1 MEIYGETSKIRAM
14 MTTASETV
22 DAGQHVGQRR
32 LTGTIL
38 SDQRVKLAFIDIERH
53 ILNCLRDTE
62 GLAKIFYL

>member
-1 MEIYGETSKIRAM
+1 MNLFPIQNEG
-14 MTTASETV
+14 TASDTV

-32 LTGTIL
+32 FTETIL
-38 SDQRVKLAFIDIERH
+38 SDQRVNLAFIDIKRH